1 LKSTIENLK
10 SYIQAELQMAGIRDR
25 LHRFIQDRSSKAGTR
40 HEEVFTREFLCPV
53 IGKFFYEHVRSEL
66 NLSDA
71 EIKRG
76 LGTEGFE
83 NCPGFGFTP
92 GHRRNHLFTKSDI
105 IKSRPPERWFAADE
119 DTLSTY
125 QACPDFAISK
135 PLPFSL
141 VGETKYFKTG
151 SPDVAVRELYDAA
164 RQAVFY
170 LGAFPG
176 SYDSAMIVVADA
188 SADYTFHQGLDL
200 LKPQVRERFGSET
213 NVHLVSVKI
222 A

>member
-1 LKSTIENLK
+1 LKPTIENLK
-10 SYIQAELQMAGIRDR
+10 SYVQEELQRASIREQLRQIID
-25 LHRFIQDRSSKAGTR
+25 DRSSKAGTR
-40 HEEVFTREFLCPV
+40 PEEVFTREFLCPV

-66 NLSDA
+66 NLTDTD
-71 EIKRG
+71 IKMG

-105 IKSRPPERWFAADE
+105 IEPSPPERWFAANGKM
-119 DTLSTY
+119 LSPY

-135 PLPFSL
+135 PLPFSI
-141 VGETKYFKTG
+141 VGETKYFKKG
-151 SPDVAVRELYDAA
+151 SPETAVRELYDVA

-176 SYDSAMIVVADA
+176 AYESAMIVVADA
-188 SADYTFHQGLDL
+188 SAEYNFHKGLEL
-200 LKPQVRERFGSET
+200 LKPQLRERFGSET
-213 NVHLVSVKI
+213 NVHLVTVKI
-222 A
+222 S

>member
-1 LKSTIENLK
+1 ADLVQHHDAADKRRASVLLHEKWGSRRLRLIVRTVGPDHQRTRLANSNRSSWLKSTIENLK

-83 NCPGFGFTP
+83 NCPGFGF
-92 GHRRNHLFTKSDI
+92 
-105 IKSRPPERWFAADE
+105 
-119 DTLSTY
+119 
-125 QACPDFAISK
+125 
-135 PLPFSL
+135 
-141 VGETKYFKTG
+141 
-151 SPDVAVRELYDAA
+151 
-164 RQAVFY
+164 
-170 LGAFPG
+170 
-176 SYDSAMIVVADA
+176 
-188 SADYTFHQGLDL
+188 
-200 LKPQVRERFGSET
+200 
-213 NVHLVSVKI
+213 
-222 A
+222 